1 MSDNFNA
8 INNYQSNLDNLSSS
22 RSALKNANSRARAG
36 KAAYEKSSV
45 HQKPSTTVKMS
56 SMAKEYAT
64 VLSMLNE
71 ETDDVR
77 EEAVNRGKELLK
89 KWDGLRDDQ
98 VDMIASKLM
107 D

>member
-1 MSDNFNA
+1 MSDHFNS
-8 INNYQSNLDNLSSS
+8 INDYQSNLDNLSST
-22 RSALKNANSRARAG
+22 RSPLRNSRARAG
-36 KAAYEKSSV
+36 KAAYEKSATQ
-45 HQKPSTTVKMS
+45 QKPSTTVKMS

-71 ETDDVR
+71 ETDEVR
-77 EEAVNRGKELLK
+77 EEAVNRGKALLK

-98 VDMIASKLM
+98 VDLIASKLM